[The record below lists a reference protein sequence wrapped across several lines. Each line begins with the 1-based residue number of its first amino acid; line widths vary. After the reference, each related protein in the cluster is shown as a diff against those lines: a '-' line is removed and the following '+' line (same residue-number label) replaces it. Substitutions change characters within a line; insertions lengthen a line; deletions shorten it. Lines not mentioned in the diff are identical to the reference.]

1 MIEKKS
7 VPPFVLFQMREQE
20 RHPDLQVGEEDEGAE
35 ERLVATHAQGRPRR
49 PPRYHM

>member
-7 VPPFVLFQMREQE
+7 VHPFVLFQMREQE

-35 ERLVATHAQGRPRR
+35 ERLVAAHAQGRPRR